1 VKEEIKVEPTKQGE
15 AVVNGGKVES
25 EPIPDEVKIESLALS
40 SPYTPNQE
48 VQAKTEEVEK
58 P

>member
-1 VKEEIKVEPTKQGE
+1 MKVEPTKQGE
-15 AVVNGGKVES
+15 PVINEGKVES

-48 VQAKTEEVEK
+48 VQIKTEEAEK
-58 P
+58 Q